1 MQDGRCLFTKGSRL
15 PIEGSRNCKVQ
26 LDGTM
31 ESGIAIYK
39 RLESSLPI
47 SVATNEGIRFLESRK
62 DCHESPTQD
71 IINVVET
78 MKIPLTGLKDIFID
92 LGRDDIVR
100 MLNLEISP
108 NLQDGRCRFMKGS
121 PLPIEDSRNCKVQ
134 VDGTI
139 VCIIAIYKRLQGSR
153 RISRSWKQ
161 RYKILG

>member
-1 MQDGRCLFTKGSRL
+1 MVLWKVASPFTSDWRAL
-15 PIEGSRNCKVQ
+15 AQ
-26 LDGTM
+26 YL
-31 ESGIAIYK
+31 
-39 RLESSLPI
+39 
-47 SVATNEGIRFLESRK
+47 VATNEGIRFLESRK
-62 DCHESPTQD
+62 DYHESPTQH

-134 VDGTI
+134 VDCTI
-139 VCIIAIYKRLQGSR
+139 V
-153 RISRSWKQ
+153 RILNRHLPATTGISPNISELET
-161 RYKILG
+161 KI